1 MLLNFPFL
9 FILKLMKNILIV
21 QSRINPDAH
30 MAERAE
36 YVRAIGNR
44 AQVNFISSLDET
56 VPWHA
61 PEKMLEGYQGVIFG
75 GSGDFDFD
83 GGRAEDDEAR
93 LVSRRI
99 VKRVESLVLY
109 ILEHDFPMLGVCYG
123 HQIVAEVLGVPVLH
137 DVSQM
142 KRGTFEVEVTEA
154 GKIDIIFSDTPDV
167 FCAQYG
173 HKDSVSAV
181 PPGAVLLG
189 QSLQCRASI
198 FRYGAHVYTT
208 QFHPELT
215 HEDLARRL
223 QSSPGYLPEGVSV
236 ESLVRPSHEA
246 STIIPKF
253 VERVIP

>member
-1 MLLNFPFL
+1 
-9 FILKLMKNILIV
+9 MKNILIV